1 MSKLDLH
8 HHTVTQ
14 ALDLFV
20 HFYNA
25 QLSRGD
31 RSTIEVVHGYGSS
44 GEGGE
49 IRKRLRLM
57 LERNQRKLSYEFG
70 DRKTGNP
77 GVTYVKPFKALPTA
91 SDALQME
98 ILAYCLTARTEG
110 KIIGE
115 FRNYGQKKVK
125 SILNQMVKNEKLRKF
140 QKGAYTHYQVK

>member
-14 ALDLFV
+14 ALDTFV
-20 HFYNA
+20 RFYNA

-49 IRKRLRLM
+49 IRKRLRLL
-57 LERNQRKLSYEFG
+57 LERNRRKLSYEFG

-77 GVTYVKPFKALPTA
+77 GVTYVKPFQALPTP
-91 SDALQME
+91 SDALQEE
-98 ILAYCLTARTEG
+98 ILAYCLTPRAER

-125 SILNQMVKNEKLRKF
+125 TTLNQMFKKDALKKF
-140 QKGAYTHYQVK
+140 QKGAYTHYQAK

>member
-8 HHTVTQ
+8 NQTVKQ
-14 ALDLFV
+14 ALDTFV
-20 HFYNA
+20 RFYNA

-31 RSTIEVVHGYGSS
+31 SSTIEVVHGYGST

-57 LERNQRKLSYEFG
+57 LERNHRKLSYEFG

-77 GVTYVKPFKALPTA
+77 GVTYVKPFQALPTA
-91 SDALQME
+91 SDALKAE
-98 ILAYCLTARTEG
+98 ILTYCITARTES
-110 KIIGE
+110 KIVGE

-125 SILNQMVKNEKLRKF
+125 
-140 QKGAYTHYQVK
+140 TT

>member
-1 MSKLDLH
+1 MSKIDLH

-14 ALDLFV
+14 ALELFV
-20 HFYNA
+20 RFYNS

-31 RSTIEVVHGYGSS
+31 RSTIEVVHGYGST

-57 LERNQRKLSYEFG
+57 LERNKHKLSYEFG
-70 DRKTGNP
+70 DHKTGNP
-77 GVTYVKPFKALPTA
+77 GVTFVKPFQALPTA
-91 SDALQME
+91 SDALQAE
-98 ILAYCLTARTEG
+98 ILAYCVTGRAER

-125 SILNQMVKNEKLRKF
+125 TILKQMVKNGTLRKF
-140 QKGAYTHYQVK
+140 QKGAYTYYQAK